1 MPIEDVVRCALLM
14 DEIAS
19 MQPKLQILGVT
30 IVVDLE
36 GLSISH
42 ISQLTPTVASQ
53 IVTLMGVCWVI
64 SCHRQHALTKMLLH
78 VDQAEIGRSRKRGG
92 Y

>member
-1 MPIEDVVRCALLM
+1 MILLVFLISGRWETDVVPIVDVVRCALLM

-30 IVVDLE
+30 IIVDLE
-36 GLSISH
+36 GLNMSH

-53 IVTLMGVCWVI
+53 IVTLMGVCF
-64 SCHRQHALTKMLLH
+64 R
-78 VDQAEIGRSRKRGG
+78 RFRKKI
-92 Y
+92 YF